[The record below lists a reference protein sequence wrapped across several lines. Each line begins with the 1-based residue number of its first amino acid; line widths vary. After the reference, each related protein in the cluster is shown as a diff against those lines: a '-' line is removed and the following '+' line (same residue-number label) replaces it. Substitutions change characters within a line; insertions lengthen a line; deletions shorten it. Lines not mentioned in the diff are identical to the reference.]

1 MFAVLLPS
9 IDLLPGVFSG
19 MALFR
24 AGPRGDLISLKWKLA
39 LPVSEYTAIVCRPFA
54 QCDAWVAG
62 RTCIAESRAAQYR
75 FCCITQT
82 DEKF

>member
-24 AGPRGDLISLKWKLA
+24 AGPRGI
-39 LPVSEYTAIVCRPFA
+39 
-54 QCDAWVAG
+54 
-62 RTCIAESRAAQYR
+62 
-75 FCCITQT
+75 
-82 DEKF
+82 